1 MFLDSKF
8 NFTEYIKNVLSNVSK
23 TIGLISKFRNIL
35 PRPSLIIYKSFIK
48 PHVDYGDIIYDQA
61 YNVSFHQKLESI
73 QNNVALATT
82 GAVRGISIEKL
93 PHELDFKSLESKRR
107 YYKLCCFYKLFRT
120 QSPSYLFDVIPTA
133 KRTYITRNDDK
144 CLISK

>member
-82 GAVRGISIEKL
+82 GAVRGTPIEKL

-107 YYKLCCFYKLFRT
+107 YCKLCCFYKLFKT
-120 QSPSYLFDVIPTA
+120 QSPTYLFDVISTA
-133 KRTYITRNDDK
+133 KRTYITRIDDK